1 MTRSLGEALS
11 LLADKGDIN
20 LPNSI
25 SRGIEKESLRVS
37 KDNTISSADHP
48 ASLGSALTNKYI
60 TTDFSE
66 ALLELITPTH
76 SSVENALNNLN
87 EICKFVVTE
96 TPETI
101 WPSSIPCKIENEN
114 SIRLADYGT
123 SNAGLLKTLY
133 RSGLSYR
140 YGSMMQTVSGI
151 HYNFSFSDK
160 FFESLRGNEDLQSFK
175 NKSYLSLIRNF
186 RRNAW
191 MILYLFGSSPVVP
204 KTFITDRKNFLQELN
219 QDDLF
224 LEYATCLRMS
234 ELGYMSK
241 AQDNLHIAYNDIN
254 EYLKDLKNAL
264 TKEHKRYGEVGTIKD
279 GKRIQINTSIIQI
292 ENEYYSSIRPK
303 RVTPTGERP
312 INVLRNEGI
321 DYVEIRAL
329 DNNSFL
335 PTGIDEDTS
344 YFLEAYLIGCF
355 FGEDKKSTENEIK
368 ELLMNWGNVV
378 KEGRNPN
385 LKLLKNKEKVSIKD
399 SGMAVIDSLRNI
411 FEQMPP
417 EMNEYVK
424 KVFKSLDQQEEK
436 FNNASLTPSGKI
448 VTDLR
453 NNNKTWEELN
463 LELAK
468 QHSDSLEEI
477 GMDLSYLSEE
487 AQISLEKFKEL
498 GKYSEEEF
506 DVYLDKFV
514 NDI

>member
-1 MTRSLGEALS
+1 
-11 LLADKGDIN
+11 
-20 LPNSI
+20 
-25 SRGIEKESLRVS
+25 
-37 KDNTISSADHP
+37 
-48 ASLGSALTNKYI
+48 
-60 TTDFSE
+60 
-66 ALLELITPTH
+66 
-76 SSVENALNNLN
+76 
-87 EICKFVVTE
+87 
-96 TPETI
+96 
-101 WPSSIPCKIENEN
+101 
-114 SIRLADYGT
+114 
-123 SNAGLLKTLY
+123 
-133 RSGLSYR
+133 
-140 YGSMMQTVSGI
+140 
-151 HYNFSFSDK
+151 
-160 FFESLRGNEDLQSFK
+160 
-175 NKSYLSLIRNF
+175 
-186 RRNAW
+186 

-219 QDDLF
+219 QEDLF

-424 KVFKSLDQQEEK
+424 KVFKSLDQQEKK

-498 GKYSEEEF
+498 RKYSEEEF

>member
-1 MTRSLGEALS
+1 
-11 LLADKGDIN
+11 
-20 LPNSI
+20 
-25 SRGIEKESLRVS
+25 
-37 KDNTISSADHP
+37 
-48 ASLGSALTNKYI
+48 
-60 TTDFSE
+60 
-66 ALLELITPTH
+66 
-76 SSVENALNNLN
+76 
-87 EICKFVVTE
+87 
-96 TPETI
+96 
-101 WPSSIPCKIENEN
+101 
-114 SIRLADYGT
+114 
-123 SNAGLLKTLY
+123 
-133 RSGLSYR
+133 
-140 YGSMMQTVSGI
+140 
-151 HYNFSFSDK
+151 
-160 FFESLRGNEDLQSFK
+160 
-175 NKSYLSLIRNF
+175 
-186 RRNAW
+186 

-355 FGEDKKSTENEIK
+355 FGEDKKSNENEIK
-368 ELLMNWGNVV
+368 ELLINWGNVV
-378 KEGRNPN
+378 REGRNPN

-448 VTDLR
+448 ITDLR

>member
-11 LLADKGDIN
+11 LLADKGNIN
-20 LPNSI
+20 LENSI

-48 ASLGSALTNKYI
+48 SSLGSALTNNYI

-76 SSVENALNNLN
+76 SSIENVLNNLD
-87 EICKFVVTE
+87 EICKFVVE
-96 TPETI
+96 KTPETI
-101 WPSSIPCKIENEN
+101 WPSSIPCKIETED

-123 SNAGLLKTLY
+123 SNSGLLKTLY

-151 HYNFSFSDK
+151 HYNFSFSDE
-160 FFESLRGNEDLQSFK
+160 FFESIRGEEDLQTFK

-204 KTFITDRKNFLQELN
+204 KTFITDRKNFLQALN
-219 QDDLF
+219 KEDLF

-241 AQDNLHIAYNDIN
+241 AQDNLYIAYNNID

-264 TKEHKRYGEVGTIKD
+264 TKEHKRYGEVGVIKD

-303 RVTPTGERP
+303 RVTPPGERP
-312 INVLRNEGI
+312 INILRNKGI

-335 PTGIDEDTS
+335 PSGIDEDTS

-355 FGEDKKSTENEIK
+355 FGEDKKSTQNEIK
-368 ELLMNWGNVV
+368 ELLVNWENVV

-385 LKLLKNKEKVSIKD
+385 LKLLKNKEKLTIKD
-399 SGMAVIDSLRNI
+399 SGMKVIDSLRNT
-411 FEQMPP
+411 FDEMPP
-417 EMNEYVK
+417 EMSEYVK
-424 KVFKSLDQQEEK
+424 KVMKSLDKQEEK
-436 FNNASLTPSGKI
+436 LNDASLTPSGQI
-448 VTDLR
+448 VDQLK
-453 NNNKTWEELN
+453 NSDKTWEELN

-468 QHSDSLEEI
+468 KHSNSLKDLKKDLNYLLEEAK
-477 GMDLSYLSEE
+477 S
-487 AQISLEKFKEL
+487 SLEKFKQL
-498 GKYSEEEF
+498 QNHQEEEF
-506 DVYLDKFV
+506 EVYLDKFV

>member
-11 LLADKGDIN
+11 LLADKGNIN
-20 LPNSI
+20 LENSI

-37 KDNTISSADHP
+37 KNNTISSADHP
-48 ASLGSALTNKYI
+48 PSLGSALTNKYI

-76 SSVENALNNLN
+76 SSVEDALKNLE
-87 EICKFVVTE
+87 EICKFVVEE
-96 TPETI
+96 TSETI
-101 WPSSIPCKIENEN
+101 WPSSIPCKIENED

-123 SNAGLLKTLY
+123 SNSGLLKTLY

-151 HYNFSFSDK
+151 HYNFSFSDG
-160 FFESLRGNEDLQSFK
+160 FFESLKGNEDLQSFK
-175 NKSYLSLIRNF
+175 NKTYLSLIRNF

-204 KTFITDRKNFLQELN
+204 KTFITNRENFLEDLN
-219 QDDLF
+219 EEDLF

-241 AQDNLHIAYNDIN
+241 AQDNLYIAYNNID

-264 TKEHKRYGEVGTIKD
+264 TKEHKRYGEVGVLKD

-303 RVTPTGERP
+303 RVTPPGERP
-312 INVLRNEGI
+312 LNILRAEGI

-335 PTGIDEDTS
+335 QSGIDEDTS

-355 FGEDKKSTENEIK
+355 FGEDKKSSQDEIK
-368 ELLMNWGNVV
+368 ELLVNWENVV
-378 KEGRNPN
+378 KEGRNPD
-385 LKLLKNKEKVSIKD
+385 LKILKNKEKITVKD
-399 SGMAVIDSLRNI
+399 SGMKVIDYLREV
-411 FEQMPP
+411 FEQMPS
-417 EMNEYVK
+417 EMSGYVE
-424 KVFKSLDQQEEK
+424 KVMKSLNKQEEK
-436 FNNASLTPSGKI
+436 LNDASLTPSGRI
-448 VTDLR
+448 VSELQ

-463 LELAK
+463 LELAGE
-468 QHSDSLEEI
+468 HSQSLKRIET
-477 GMDLSYLSEE
+477 DLNYLSKE
-487 AQISLEKFKEL
+487 AKSSLEKFNEL
-498 GKYSEEEF
+498 GNHQEEEF

>member
-11 LLADKGDIN
+11 LLADKGNIN
-20 LPNSI
+20 LENSI

-48 ASLGSALTNKYI
+48 SSLGSALTNNYI

-76 SSVENALNNLN
+76 SSIENVLNNLD
-87 EICKFVVTE
+87 EICKFVVE
-96 TPETI
+96 KTPETI
-101 WPSSIPCKIENEN
+101 WPSSIPCKIETED

-123 SNAGLLKTLY
+123 SNSGLLKTLY

-151 HYNFSFSDK
+151 HYNFSFSDE
-160 FFESLRGNEDLQSFK
+160 FFESIRGEEDLQTFK

-204 KTFITDRKNFLQELN
+204 KTFITDRKNFLQALN
-219 QDDLF
+219 KEDLF

-241 AQDNLHIAYNDIN
+241 AQDNLYIAYNNID

-264 TKEHKRYGEVGTIKD
+264 TKEHKRYGEVGVIKD

-303 RVTPTGERP
+303 RVTPPGERP
-312 INVLRNEGI
+312 INILRNKGI

-335 PTGIDEDTS
+335 PSGIDEDTS

-355 FGEDKKSTENEIK
+355 FGEDTKSTQNEIK
-368 ELLMNWGNVV
+368 ELLVNWENVV

-385 LKLLKNKEKVSIKD
+385 LKLLKNKEKLTIKD
-399 SGMAVIDSLRNI
+399 SGMKVIDSLRNT
-411 FEQMPP
+411 FDEMPP
-417 EMNEYVK
+417 EMSEYVK
-424 KVFKSLDQQEEK
+424 KVMKSLDKQEEK
-436 FNNASLTPSGKI
+436 LNDASLTPSGQI
-448 VTDLR
+448 VDQLK
-453 NNNKTWEELN
+453 NSDKTWEELN

-468 QHSDSLEEI
+468 KHSNSLKDLKKDLNYLLEEAK
-477 GMDLSYLSEE
+477 S
-487 AQISLEKFKEL
+487 SLEKFKQL
-498 GKYSEEEF
+498 QNHQEEEF
-506 DVYLDKFV
+506 EVYLDKFV

>member
-11 LLADKGDIN
+11 LLADKGNIN
-20 LPNSI
+20 LENSI

-37 KDNTISSADHP
+37 KDNTISSTDHP
-48 ASLGSALTNKYI
+48 SSLGSALTNNYI

-76 SSVENALNNLN
+76 SSIENVLNNLD
-87 EICKFVVTE
+87 EICKFVVE
-96 TPETI
+96 KTPETI
-101 WPSSIPCKIENEN
+101 WPSSIPCKIETED

-123 SNAGLLKTLY
+123 SNSGLLKTLY

-151 HYNFSFSDK
+151 HYNFSFSDE
-160 FFESLRGNEDLQSFK
+160 FFESIRGEEDLQTFK

-204 KTFITDRKNFLQELN
+204 KTFITDRKNFLQALN
-219 QDDLF
+219 KEDLF

-241 AQDNLHIAYNDIN
+241 AQDNLYIAYNNID

-264 TKEHKRYGEVGTIKD
+264 TKEHKRYGEVGVIKD

-303 RVTPTGERP
+303 RVTPPGERP
-312 INVLRNEGI
+312 INILRNKGI

-335 PTGIDEDTS
+335 PSGIDEDTS

-355 FGEDKKSTENEIK
+355 FGEDTKSTQNEIK
-368 ELLMNWGNVV
+368 ELLVNWENVV

-385 LKLLKNKEKVSIKD
+385 LKLLKNKEKLTIKD
-399 SGMAVIDSLRNI
+399 SGMKVIDSLRNT
-411 FEQMPP
+411 FDEMPP
-417 EMNEYVK
+417 EMSEYVK
-424 KVFKSLDQQEEK
+424 KVMKSLDKQEEK
-436 FNNASLTPSGKI
+436 LNDASLTPSGQI
-448 VTDLR
+448 VDQLK
-453 NNNKTWEELN
+453 NSDKTWEELN

-468 QHSDSLEEI
+468 KHSNSLKDLKKDLNYLLEEAK
-477 GMDLSYLSEE
+477 S
-487 AQISLEKFKEL
+487 SLEKFKQL
-498 GKYSEEEF
+498 QNHQEEEF
-506 DVYLDKFV
+506 EVYLDKFV

>member
-20 LPNSI
+20 LENSI

-37 KDNTISSADHP
+37 NDKTISKANHP
-48 ASLGSALTNKYI
+48 PSLGSALTNKYI

-76 SSVENALNNLN
+76 SSIENVLKNLD
-87 EICKFVVTE
+87 EICKFAVEE
-96 TPETI
+96 TPDII
-101 WPSSIPCKIENEN
+101 WPSSIPCKIDNED
-114 SIRLADYGT
+114 SIRLADYGP
-123 SNAGLLKTLY
+123 SNSGLLKTLY

-151 HYNFSFSDK
+151 HYNFSFNDK
-160 FFESLRGNEDLQSFK
+160 LFESLRGKEDLQSFK
-175 NKSYLSLIRNF
+175 NNSYLSLIRNF

-204 KTFITDRKNFLQELN
+204 KTFITDRKNFLEELN
-219 QDDLF
+219 KEDLF
-224 LEYATCLRMS
+224 LEFATCLRMS

-241 AQDNLHIAYNDIN
+241 AQDNLYIAYNDID

-264 TKEHKRYGEVGTIKD
+264 TKEHKRYGEVGIIKD

-312 INVLRNEGI
+312 INILRNEGI

-355 FGEDKKSTENEIK
+355 FGEDKKSTKNEIK
-368 ELLMNWGNVV
+368 ELLVNWEKVV

-385 LKLLKNKEKVSIKD
+385 LKLLKNKEETTIKD
-399 SGMAVIDSLRNI
+399 SGMQVIDYLRDI
-411 FEQMPP
+411 FVKMPP
-417 EMNEYVK
+417 EMNDYVK
-424 KVFKSLDQQEEK
+424 KIMKSLDIQEK
-436 FNNASLTPSGKI
+436 KLDDASLTPSGRI
-448 VTDLR
+448 VSELR
-453 NNNKTWEELN
+453 NKDKTWEELN
-463 LELAK
+463 LELAGE
-468 QHSDSLEEI
+468 HSKSLKRIETN
-477 GMDLSYLSEE
+477 LNYLSNE
-487 AQISLEKFKEL
+487 AKRSLEKFKEL
-498 GKYSEEEF
+498 GRNDEEDFE
-506 DVYLDKFV
+506 VYLDKFV

>member
-151 HYNFSFSDK
+151 HYNFSFSDT

-175 NKSYLSLIRNF
+175 NKSYLNLIRNF

-219 QDDLF
+219 QEDLF

-355 FGEDKKSTENEIK
+355 FGEDKKSNENEIK
-368 ELLMNWGNVV
+368 ELLINWGNVV
-378 KEGRNPN
+378 REGRNPN

-424 KVFKSLDQQEEK
+424 KVFKSLDQQEKK

>member
-20 LPNSI
+20 LENSI

-37 KDNTISSADHP
+37 KNNTISSADHP

-76 SSVENALNNLN
+76 SSVEDVLKNLD
-87 EICKFVVTE
+87 EICKFVVEE

-101 WPSSIPCKIENEN
+101 WPSSIPCKIEKED

-123 SNAGLLKTLY
+123 SNSGLLKTLY

-151 HYNFSFSDK
+151 HYNFSFSDA
-160 FFESLRGNEDLQSFK
+160 FFENLRGEEDLQTFK

-219 QDDLF
+219 EEDLF

-241 AQDNLHIAYNDIN
+241 AQDNLYIAYNNID

-264 TKEHKRYGEVGTIKD
+264 TKEHKRYGEVGVIKD

-303 RVTPTGERP
+303 RVTPAGERP
-312 INVLRNEGI
+312 INILKNEGI

-335 PTGIDEDTS
+335 QSGIDEDTS

-355 FGEDKKSTENEIK
+355 FGEDRKSTQDEIK
-368 ELLMNWGNVV
+368 ELLVNWENVV
-378 KEGRNPN
+378 KEGRNPD
-385 LKLLKNKEKVSIKD
+385 LKLLKNKEKITVKD
-399 SGMAVIDSLRNI
+399 SGMKVVDSLRDI
-411 FEQMPP
+411 FEQMPA
-417 EMNEYVK
+417 EMSDYVK
-424 KVFKSLDQQEEK
+424 KVLKSLDKQEEK
-436 FNNASLTPSGKI
+436 LNDASLTPSGLIIEELK
-448 VTDLR
+448 
-453 NNNKTWEELN
+453 NGNKTWEELN

-468 QHSDSLEEI
+468 KHANSLKSLET
-477 GMDLSYLSEE
+477 DLNYLSKE
-487 AQISLEKFKEL
+487 AKSSLEKFKKLE
-498 GKYSEEEF
+498 KHQEEEF
-506 DVYLDKFV
+506 EVYLDKFV

>member
-1 MTRSLGEALS
+1 MARSLGEALS
-11 LLADKGDIN
+11 LLADKGNIN
-20 LPNSI
+20 LDNSI

-48 ASLGSALTNKYI
+48 SSLGSALTNKFI

-76 SSVENALNNLN
+76 SSVENVLRNLD
-87 EICKFVVTE
+87 EICKFVVEE

-101 WPSSIPCKIENEN
+101 WPSSIPCKIDNED

-123 SNAGLLKTLY
+123 SNSGLLKTLY

-151 HYNFSFSDK
+151 HYNFSFSDAL
-160 FFESLRGNEDLQSFK
+160 FESLKGKEELQDFK

-191 MILYLFGSSPVVP
+191 IILYLFGSSPVVP
-204 KTFITDRKNFLQELN
+204 KTFITNRENFLSELN
-219 QDDLF
+219 SEDLF

-234 ELGYMSK
+234 ELGYMSE
-241 AQDNLHIAYNDIN
+241 AQDKLYIAYNNIE
-254 EYLKDLKNAL
+254 EYLKDLRHAL
-264 TKEHKRYGEVGTIKD
+264 TKEHKRYGEVGLINN

-303 RVTPTGERP
+303 RVTPPGERP
-312 INVLRNEGI
+312 INVLRDQGI
-321 DYVEIRAL
+321 DYLEIRAL

-335 PTGIDEDTS
+335 PAGIDEDTG

-355 FGEDKKSTENEIK
+355 FDEDIKASQSEIK
-368 ELLMNWGNVV
+368 ELLLNWENVV
-378 KEGRNPN
+378 KDGRNPD
-385 LKLLKNKEKVSIKD
+385 LKLHKDNERISIKD
-399 SGMAVIDSLRNI
+399 CGMKVIDALRSV
-411 FEQMPP
+411 FKQMPQ
-417 EMNEYVK
+417 EMNLFTE
-424 KVFKSLDQQEEK
+424 KVFNSLDVQEK
-436 FNNASLTPSGKI
+436 KLNDPSLTPSGKI
-448 VTDLR
+448 IEELQ

-468 QHSDSLEEI
+468 KHSTSLRKIET
-477 GMDLSYLSEE
+477 DLDYLSAE
-487 AQISLEKFKEL
+487 AENSLKKFKEL
-498 GKYSEEEF
+498 EEIQEENF
-506 DVYLDKFV
+506 DIYLDKFV

>member
-20 LPNSI
+20 LENSI

-37 KDNTISSADHP
+37 KDNTISRADHP
-48 ASLGSALTNKYI
+48 SSLGSALTNKYI

-76 SSVENALNNLN
+76 SSVEGVLKNLD
-87 EICKFVVTE
+87 EICKFVVEE

-101 WPSSIPCKIENEN
+101 WPSSIPCKIEHED

-123 SNAGLLKTLY
+123 SNSGLLKTLY

-151 HYNFSFSDK
+151 HYNFSFSDA
-160 FFESLRGNEDLQSFK
+160 FFDNLRGEEDLQTFK

-219 QDDLF
+219 KEDLF
-224 LEYATCLRMS
+224 LQYATCLRMS

-241 AQDNLHIAYNDIN
+241 AQDNLYIAYNNID

-264 TKEHKRYGEVGTIKD
+264 TKEHKRYGEVGVTKD

-303 RVTPTGERP
+303 RVTPPRERP
-312 INVLRNEGI
+312 INILRNQGI

-329 DNNSFL
+329 DNNSFW
-335 PTGIDEDTS
+335 PSGIDEDTS
-344 YFLEAYLIGCF
+344 YFLEAYLITCF
-355 FGEDKKSTENEIK
+355 FGEDAKSTRDEIK
-368 ELLMNWGNVV
+368 ELLVNWENVV
-378 KEGRNPN
+378 KEGRNPK
-385 LKLLKNKEKVSIKD
+385 LKLLKNKEKVTIKD
-399 SGMAVIDSLRNI
+399 SGTKVIDSIRKI
-411 FEQMPP
+411 FEQMPL
-417 EMNEYVK
+417 EMSDYVE
-424 KVFKSLDQQEEK
+424 KVMRSLNKQEGK
-436 FNNASLTPSGKI
+436 LNDAALTPSGRI
-448 VTDLR
+448 VSELQ

-463 LELAK
+463 LELAEK
-468 QHSDSLEEI
+468 HSQSLKSIET
-477 GMDLSYLSEE
+477 DLNYLSEE
-487 AQISLEKFKEL
+487 AKNSLKKFKEL
-498 GKYSEEEF
+498 GNLQEEEF
-506 DVYLDKFV
+506 EVYLDKFV

>member
-20 LPNSI
+20 LENSI

-48 ASLGSALTNKYI
+48 SSLGSALTNKFI

-76 SSVENALNNLN
+76 SSIENVLNNLD
-87 EICKFVVTE
+87 EICKFVVEKTS
-96 TPETI
+96 ETI
-101 WPSSIPCKIENEN
+101 WPSSIPCKIENED

-123 SNAGLLKTLY
+123 SNSGLLKTLY

-151 HYNFSFSDK
+151 HYNFSFSDA
-160 FFESLRGNEDLQSFK
+160 FFESLKGEEDLQSFK
-175 NKSYLSLIRNF
+175 NKAYLSQIRNF

-204 KTFITDRKNFLQELN
+204 KTFITDRENFLEDLN
-219 QDDLF
+219 GEDLF

-241 AQDNLHIAYNDIN
+241 AQDNLYIAYNNID

-264 TKEHKRYGEVGTIKD
+264 TKEHKRYGEVGVIKD

-303 RVTPTGERP
+303 RVTPPGERP
-312 INVLRNEGI
+312 INVLRDEGI

-335 PTGIDEDTS
+335 PCGIDEDTS

-355 FGEDKKSTENEIK
+355 FGEDKKSTQDEIK
-368 ELLMNWGNVV
+368 ELLVNWENVV
-378 KEGRNPN
+378 KKGRDPN
-385 LKLLKNKEKVSIKD
+385 LKLLRNNKKISLKKA
-399 SGMAVIDSLRNI
+399 GMEVIDSLRSI
-411 FEQMPP
+411 FEQMPD
-417 EMNEYVK
+417 EMSPYVN
-424 KVFKSLDQQEEK
+424 KVFKSLDKQEK
-436 FNNASLTPSGKI
+436 KIMDSSLTPSGKI
-448 VTDLR
+448 LYELK
-453 NNNKTWEELN
+453 NNKTWEELN
-463 LELAK
+463 LELFNNHSKVLRDKNLDLGYLNEEAK
-468 QHSDSLEEI
+468 NSLDKFKKLEEI
-477 GMDLSYLSEE
+477 DEMR
-487 AQISLEKFKEL
+487 
-498 GKYSEEEF
+498 F
-506 DVYLDKFV
+506 DEYLDKFIK
-514 NDI
+514 DI

>member
-11 LLADKGDIN
+11 LLADKGDLN
-20 LPNSI
+20 LENSI

-37 KDNTISSADHP
+37 KNNTISSADHP
-48 ASLGSALTNKYI
+48 ASLGSALTNKFI

-76 SSVENALNNLN
+76 SSVEDALKNLD
-87 EICKFVVTE
+87 EICKFVVEE
-96 TPETI
+96 TTETI
-101 WPSSIPCKIENEN
+101 WPSSIPCKIEKED

-123 SNAGLLKTLY
+123 SNSGLLKTLY

-151 HYNFSFSDK
+151 HYNFSFSDA
-160 FFESLRGNEDLQSFK
+160 FFENLRGEEDLQTFK

-219 QDDLF
+219 EEDLF

-241 AQDNLHIAYNDIN
+241 AQDNLYIAYNNIE
-254 EYLKDLKNAL
+254 EYLKDLRNAL
-264 TKEHKRYGEVGTIKD
+264 TREHKRYAEVGVIKD

-303 RVTPTGERP
+303 RVTPAGERP
-312 INVLRNEGI
+312 INILKNEGI

-335 PTGIDEDTS
+335 QSGIDEDTS

-355 FGEDKKSTENEIK
+355 FGEDRKSTQDEIK
-368 ELLMNWGNVV
+368 ELLVNWENVV
-378 KEGRNPN
+378 KEGRNPD
-385 LKLLKNKEKVSIKD
+385 LKLLKNKEKITVKD
-399 SGMAVIDSLRNI
+399 SGMRVIDSLREI

-417 EMNEYVK
+417 EMSDYVE
-424 KVFKSLDQQEEK
+424 KVLKSLDKQEEK
-436 FNNASLTPSGKI
+436 LNDASLTPSGLIIEELK
-448 VTDLR
+448 
-453 NNNKTWEELN
+453 NGNKTWEELN

-468 QHSDSLEEI
+468 KHANSLMSLEN
-477 GMDLSYLSEE
+477 DLNYLSEE
-487 AQISLEKFKEL
+487 AKRSLEKFKKL
-498 GKYSEEEF
+498 DKHQEEEF
-506 DVYLDKFV
+506 EVYLDKFV

>member
-11 LLADKGDIN
+11 LLADKGDVN
-20 LPNSI
+20 LESSI

-37 KDNTISSADHP
+37 KDKTISSANHP
-48 ASLGSALTNKYI
+48 SSLGSALTNKYI

-76 SSVENALNNLN
+76 SSVEDVLKNLD
-87 EICKFVVTE
+87 EICKFVVE
-96 TPETI
+96 KTPETI
-101 WPSSIPCKIENEN
+101 WPSSIPCKIENED

-123 SNAGLLKTLY
+123 SNSGLLKTLY

-151 HYNFSFSDK
+151 HYNFSFSDA
-160 FFESLRGNEDLQSFK
+160 FFENLRGKEDLQTFK
-175 NKSYLSLIRNF
+175 NKSYLNLIRNF

-219 QDDLF
+219 KEDLF

-241 AQDNLHIAYNDIN
+241 AQDNLYIAYNNIE

-264 TKEHKRYGEVGTIKD
+264 TKEHKRYSEVGVIKD

-303 RVTPTGERP
+303 RVTPPGERP
-312 INVLRNEGI
+312 INILRDKGI

-335 PTGIDEDTS
+335 PSGIDEDTS

-355 FGEDKKSTENEIK
+355 FGEDKKSTQDEIK
-368 ELLMNWGNVV
+368 ELLVNWENVV
-378 KEGRNPN
+378 KEGRNPE
-385 LKLLKNKEKVSIKD
+385 LKLLKNKEKITVKD
-399 SGMAVIDSLRNI
+399 SGMKVVDSLRDI
-411 FEQMPP
+411 FEQMPT
-417 EMNEYVK
+417 EMSDYVE
-424 KVFKSLDQQEEK
+424 KVMNSLDKQEGK
-436 FNNASLTPSGKI
+436 LNDASLTPSGLI
-448 VTDLR
+448 VDQLK
-453 NNNKTWEELN
+453 NSNKTWEELN
-463 LELAK
+463 FELANE
-468 QHSDSLEEI
+468 HFDSLKGLET
-477 GMDLSYLSEE
+477 DLNYLSEE
-487 AQISLEKFKEL
+487 AKSSLEKFKQLENHQ
-498 GKYSEEEF
+498 EEEF
-506 DVYLDKFV
+506 EVYLDKFV

>member
-20 LPNSI
+20 LENSI

-37 KDNTISSADHP
+37 KNNTISNADHP
-48 ASLGSALTNKYI
+48 SSLGSALTNKFI

-76 SSVENALNNLN
+76 SSIENVLNNLD
-87 EICKFVVTE
+87 EICKFVVEKTS
-96 TPETI
+96 ETI
-101 WPSSIPCKIENEN
+101 WPSSIPCKIESED

-123 SNAGLLKTLY
+123 SNSGLLKTLY

-151 HYNFSFSDK
+151 HYNFSFSDA
-160 FFESLRGNEDLQSFK
+160 FFESLKGEEDLQSFK
-175 NKSYLSLIRNF
+175 NEAYLNQIRNF

-204 KTFITDRKNFLQELN
+204 KTFITDRENFLEDLN
-219 QDDLF
+219 GEDLF

-241 AQDNLHIAYNDIN
+241 AQDNLYIAYNNID

-264 TKEHKRYGEVGTIKD
+264 TKEHKRYGEVGVLKD

-303 RVTPTGERP
+303 RVTPPGERP
-312 INVLRNEGI
+312 INILRNEGI

-335 PTGIDEDTS
+335 PSGIDEDTS

-355 FGEDKKSTENEIK
+355 FGEDKKSTQEEIK
-368 ELLMNWGNVV
+368 ELLMNWENVV

-385 LKLLKNKEKVSIKD
+385 LKLLKDKEKMTIKD
-399 SGMAVIDSLRNI
+399 SGMQVIDSLRNI
-411 FEQMPP
+411 FHQMPP
-417 EMNEYVK
+417 EMSEYVK
-424 KVFKSLDQQEEK
+424 KVMKSLDKQEEK
-436 FNNASLTPSGKI
+436 LNDASLTPSGLI
-448 VTDLR
+448 VDELK
-453 NNNKTWEELN
+453 NSNKTWEELN

-468 QHSDSLEEI
+468 KHSNSLKGLEK
-477 GMDLSYLSEE
+477 DLNYLSDE
-487 AQISLEKFKEL
+487 AKSSLEKFKQL
-498 GKYSEEEF
+498 GNHQEEEF
-506 DVYLDKFV
+506 EVYLDKFV

>member
-424 KVFKSLDQQEEK
+424 KVFKSLDRQEEK

>member
-37 KDNTISSADHP
+37 KDNTISSEDHP

-66 ALLELITPTH
+66 ALLEFITPTH
-76 SSVENALNNLN
+76 SSVENALNNLD
-87 EICKFVVTE
+87 EICKFVVTK
-96 TPETI
+96 TPEII
-101 WPSSIPCKIENEN
+101 WPSSIPCKIKNEN

-160 FFESLRGNEDLQSFK
+160 FFESLRGDEDLQSFK
-175 NKSYLSLIRNF
+175 NKSYLNLIRNF

-219 QDDLF
+219 QEDLF

-264 TKEHKRYGEVGTIKD
+264 TKEHKRYGEIGIIKD
-279 GKRIQINTSIIQI
+279 GKRIQINSSIIQI

-303 RVTPTGERP
+303 RITPTGERP
-312 INVLRNEGI
+312 INILRNEGI

-417 EMNEYVK
+417 EMNEYTK
-424 KVFKSLDQQEEK
+424 KVFKSLDRQEEK

-468 QHSDSLEEI
+468 QHSDSLEKI
-477 GMDLSYLSEE
+477 RMDLSYLSEE
-487 AQISLEKFKEL
+487 AQISLGKFKEL
-498 GKYSEEEF
+498 EAYNEEEF

>member
-11 LLADKGDIN
+11 LLADKGNIN
-20 LPNSI
+20 LENSI

-37 KDNTISSADHP
+37 KDNTISSTDHP
-48 ASLGSALTNKYI
+48 SSLGSALTNNFI

-76 SSVENALNNLN
+76 SSIENVLNNLD
-87 EICKFVVTE
+87 EICKFVVE
-96 TPETI
+96 KTPETI
-101 WPSSIPCKIENEN
+101 WPSSIPCKIETED

-123 SNAGLLKTLY
+123 SNSGLLKTLY

-151 HYNFSFSDK
+151 HYNFSFSDE
-160 FFESLRGNEDLQSFK
+160 FFESIRGEEDLQTFK

-204 KTFITDRKNFLQELN
+204 KTFITDRKNFLQALN
-219 QDDLF
+219 KEDLF

-241 AQDNLHIAYNDIN
+241 AQDNLYIAYNNID

-264 TKEHKRYGEVGTIKD
+264 TKEHKRYGEVGVIKD

-303 RVTPTGERP
+303 RVTPPGERP
-312 INVLRNEGI
+312 INILRNKGI

-335 PTGIDEDTS
+335 PSGIDEDTS

-355 FGEDKKSTENEIK
+355 FGEDTKSTQNEIK
-368 ELLMNWGNVV
+368 ELLVNWENVV

-385 LKLLKNKEKVSIKD
+385 LKLLKNKEKLTIKD
-399 SGMAVIDSLRNI
+399 SGMKVIDSLRNT
-411 FEQMPP
+411 FDEMPP
-417 EMNEYVK
+417 EMSEYVK
-424 KVFKSLDQQEEK
+424 KVMKSLDKQEEK
-436 FNNASLTPSGKI
+436 LNDASLTPSGQI
-448 VTDLR
+448 VDQLK
-453 NNNKTWEELN
+453 NSDKTWEELN

-468 QHSDSLEEI
+468 KHSNSLKGLKKDLNYLLEEAK
-477 GMDLSYLSEE
+477 S
-487 AQISLEKFKEL
+487 SLEKFKQL
-498 GKYSEEEF
+498 QNHQEEEF
-506 DVYLDKFV
+506 EVYLDKFV

>member
-11 LLADKGDIN
+11 LLADKGDLN
-20 LPNSI
+20 LENSI

-37 KDNTISSADHP
+37 KNNTISSADHP
-48 ASLGSALTNKYI
+48 ASLGSALTNKFI

-76 SSVENALNNLN
+76 SSVEDVLKNLD
-87 EICKFVVTE
+87 EICKFVVEE
-96 TPETI
+96 TTETI
-101 WPSSIPCKIENEN
+101 WPSSIPCKIEKED

-123 SNAGLLKTLY
+123 SNSGLLKTLY

-151 HYNFSFSDK
+151 HYNFSFSDA
-160 FFESLRGNEDLQSFK
+160 FFENLRGEEDLQTFK

-219 QDDLF
+219 EEDLF

-241 AQDNLHIAYNDIN
+241 AQDNLYIAYNNIE
-254 EYLKDLKNAL
+254 EYLKDLRNAL
-264 TKEHKRYGEVGTIKD
+264 TKEHKRYAEVGVIKD

-303 RVTPTGERP
+303 RVTPAGERP
-312 INVLRNEGI
+312 INILKNEGI

-335 PTGIDEDTS
+335 QSGIDEDTS

-355 FGEDKKSTENEIK
+355 FGEDRKSTQDEIK
-368 ELLMNWGNVV
+368 ELLVNWENVV
-378 KEGRNPN
+378 KEGRNPD
-385 LKLLKNKEKVSIKD
+385 LKLLKNKEKITVKD
-399 SGMAVIDSLRNI
+399 SGMRVIDSLRDI

-417 EMNEYVK
+417 EMSDYVE
-424 KVFKSLDQQEEK
+424 KVLKSLDKQEEK
-436 FNNASLTPSGKI
+436 LNDASLTPSGLI
-448 VTDLR
+448 VEELK
-453 NNNKTWEELN
+453 NGNKTWEELN

-468 QHSDSLEEI
+468 KHANSLMSLEN
-477 GMDLSYLSEE
+477 DLNYLSEE
-487 AQISLEKFKEL
+487 AKSSLEKFKKL
-498 GKYSEEEF
+498 DKHQEEEF
-506 DVYLDKFV
+506 EVYLDKFV

>member
-1 MTRSLGEALS
+1 
-11 LLADKGDIN
+11 
-20 LPNSI
+20 
-25 SRGIEKESLRVS
+25 
-37 KDNTISSADHP
+37 
-48 ASLGSALTNKYI
+48 
-60 TTDFSE
+60 
-66 ALLELITPTH
+66 
-76 SSVENALNNLN
+76 
-87 EICKFVVTE
+87 
-96 TPETI
+96 
-101 WPSSIPCKIENEN
+101 
-114 SIRLADYGT
+114 
-123 SNAGLLKTLY
+123 
-133 RSGLSYR
+133 
-140 YGSMMQTVSGI
+140 MMQTVSGI

-424 KVFKSLDQQEEK
+424 KVFKSLDQQEKK

>member
-87 EICKFVVTE
+87 EICKFVVTK

-424 KVFKSLDQQEEK
+424 KVFKSLDQQEKK

>member
-20 LPNSI
+20 LESSI

-37 KDNTISSADHP
+37 EDNTISSTDHP
-48 ASLGSALTNKYI
+48 ASFGSALTNKYI

-76 SSVENALNNLN
+76 SSVEDVLKNLD
-87 EICKFVVTE
+87 EICKFVVEE

-101 WPSSIPCKIENEN
+101 WPSSIPCKIEKED

-123 SNAGLLKTLY
+123 SNSGLLKTLY

-151 HYNFSFSDK
+151 HYNFSFSDA
-160 FFESLRGNEDLQSFK
+160 FFDNLRGEEDLQTFK

-219 QDDLF
+219 EEDLF

-241 AQDNLHIAYNDIN
+241 AQDNLYIAYNNID

-264 TKEHKRYGEVGTIKD
+264 TKEHKRYGEVGVIKD

-303 RVTPTGERP
+303 RVTPPGERP
-312 INVLRNEGI
+312 INVLRDEGI

-335 PTGIDEDTS
+335 PCGIDEDTS

-355 FGEDKKSTENEIK
+355 FGEDRKSTQDEIK
-368 ELLMNWGNVV
+368 ELLVNWENVV
-378 KEGRNPN
+378 KEGRNPD
-385 LKLLKNKEKVSIKD
+385 LKLLKNKEKITVKD
-399 SGMAVIDSLRNI
+399 SGMKVVDSLRDI

-417 EMNEYVK
+417 EMSDYVE
-424 KVFKSLDQQEEK
+424 KVLKSLDKQEEK
-436 FNNASLTPSGKI
+436 LNDASLTPSGLI
-448 VTDLR
+448 VEELK
-453 NNNKTWEELN
+453 NGNKTWEELN

-468 QHSDSLEEI
+468 KHANSLMSLEN
-477 GMDLSYLSEE
+477 DLNYLSEE
-487 AQISLEKFKEL
+487 AKSSLEKFKKL
-498 GKYSEEEF
+498 DKHQEEEF
-506 DVYLDKFV
+506 EVYLDKFV

>member
-20 LPNSI
+20 LQNSI

-76 SSVENALNNLN
+76 SSVENALKNLN

-101 WPSSIPCKIENEN
+101 WPSSIPCKIEDEN

-160 FFESLRGNEDLQSFK
+160 FFDSLREDEDLQNFK

-264 TKEHKRYGEVGTIKD
+264 TKEHNRYGEVGIVKD

-312 INVLRNEGI
+312 INILRNEGI

-355 FGEDKKSTENEIK
+355 FGEDKKSSENEIK
-368 ELLMNWGNVV
+368 ELLINWENVV

-385 LKLLKNKEKVSIKD
+385 LKLLKNKEKMSIKD
-399 SGMAVIDSLRNI
+399 AGMAVIDSLRDI
-411 FEQMPP
+411 FEQMPT
-417 EMNEYVK
+417 EMNEYVE
-424 KVFKSLDQQEEK
+424 KVFKSLDRQEEK
-436 FNNASLTPSGKI
+436 FNNTSLTPSGKI
-448 VTDLR
+448 ITDLR

-463 LELAK
+463 LELSK
-468 QHSDSLEEI
+468 QHSDSLEKI

-498 GKYSEEEF
+498 EMYNEEEF

>member
-424 KVFKSLDQQEEK
+424 KVFKSLDKQEEK

>member
-37 KDNTISSADHP
+37 KDNTISSEDHP

-66 ALLELITPTH
+66 ALLEFITPTH
-76 SSVENALNNLN
+76 SSVENALNNLD
-87 EICKFVVTE
+87 EICKFVVTK

-101 WPSSIPCKIENEN
+101 WPSSIPCKIKNEN

-160 FFESLRGNEDLQSFK
+160 FFESLRGDEDLQSFK
-175 NKSYLSLIRNF
+175 NKSYLNLIRNF

-219 QDDLF
+219 QEDLF

-264 TKEHKRYGEVGTIKD
+264 TKEHKRYGEIGIIKD
-279 GKRIQINTSIIQI
+279 GKRIQINSSIIQI

-303 RVTPTGERP
+303 RITPTGERP
-312 INVLRNEGI
+312 INILRNEGI

-424 KVFKSLDQQEEK
+424 KVFKSLDQQEKK

>member
-20 LPNSI
+20 LENSI

-48 ASLGSALTNKYI
+48 SALGSALTNRFI

-76 SSVENALNNLN
+76 SSIENALNNLD
-87 EICKFVVTE
+87 EICKFVVEKTS
-96 TPETI
+96 ETI
-101 WPSSIPCKIENEN
+101 WPSSIPCKIENED

-123 SNAGLLKTLY
+123 SNSGLLKTLY

-151 HYNFSFSDK
+151 HYNFSFSDA
-160 FFESLRGNEDLQSFK
+160 FFESLKGEEDLQSFK
-175 NKSYLSLIRNF
+175 NKAYLSQIRNF

-204 KTFITDRKNFLQELN
+204 KTFITDRENFLEDLN
-219 QDDLF
+219 GEDLF

-241 AQDNLHIAYNDIN
+241 AQDNLFIAYNNID

-264 TKEHKRYGEVGTIKD
+264 TKEHKRYGEVGVLKD

-303 RVTPTGERP
+303 RVTPPGERP
-312 INVLRNEGI
+312 INILRNEGI

-335 PTGIDEDTS
+335 PSGIDEDTS

-355 FGEDKKSTENEIK
+355 FGEDKKSTQEEIK
-368 ELLMNWGNVV
+368 ELLMNWENVV

-385 LKLLKNKEKVSIKD
+385 LRLLKDKEKVTIKD
-399 SGMAVIDSLRNI
+399 SGMQVIDSLRNI
-411 FEQMPP
+411 FHQMPP

-424 KVFKSLDQQEEK
+424 KVMKSLDRQEEK
-436 FNNASLTPSGKI
+436 LNDASLTPSGLI
-448 VTDLR
+448 VDELK
-453 NNNKTWEELN
+453 NSNKTWEELN

-468 QHSDSLEEI
+468 EHSKSLKGLEK
-477 GMDLSYLSEE
+477 DLNYLSEE
-487 AQISLEKFKEL
+487 AKSSLEKFKQL
-498 GKYSEEEF
+498 GNHQEEEF
-506 DVYLDKFV
+506 EVYLDKFV

>member
-37 KDNTISSADHP
+37 KDNTISSEDHP

-66 ALLELITPTH
+66 ALLEFITPTH
-76 SSVENALNNLN
+76 SSVENALNNLD
-87 EICKFVVTE
+87 EICKFVVTK

-101 WPSSIPCKIENEN
+101 WPSSIPCKIKNEN

-160 FFESLRGNEDLQSFK
+160 FFESLRGDEDLQSFK
-175 NKSYLSLIRNF
+175 NKSYLNLIRNF

-219 QDDLF
+219 QEDLF

-264 TKEHKRYGEVGTIKD
+264 TKEHKRYGEIGIIKD
-279 GKRIQINTSIIQI
+279 GKRIQINSSIIQI

-303 RVTPTGERP
+303 RITPTGERP
-312 INVLRNEGI
+312 INILRNEGI

-417 EMNEYVK
+417 EMNEYTK
-424 KVFKSLDQQEEK
+424 KVFKSLDRQEEK
-436 FNNASLTPSGKI
+436 FNNASLTPSGKF

>member
-20 LPNSI
+20 LENSI

-37 KDNTISSADHP
+37 KDKTISSADHP
-48 ASLGSALTNKYI
+48 YSLGSALTNKYI

-76 SSVENALNNLN
+76 SSVEGVLKNLD
-87 EICKFVVTE
+87 EICKFVVEE

-101 WPSSIPCKIENEN
+101 WPSSIPCKIEKED

-123 SNAGLLKTLY
+123 SNSGLLKTLY

-151 HYNFSFSDK
+151 HYNFSFSDA
-160 FFESLRGNEDLQSFK
+160 FFESLRGKEDLQTFK

-219 QDDLF
+219 KEDLF

-241 AQDNLHIAYNDIN
+241 AQDNLYIAYNNID

-264 TKEHKRYGEVGTIKD
+264 TKEHKRYGEVGVIKD

-303 RVTPTGERP
+303 RVTPPGERP
-312 INVLRNEGI
+312 INILRNEGI

-355 FGEDKKSTENEIK
+355 FGEEKESNQDEIK
-368 ELLMNWGNVV
+368 ELLVNWENVV
-378 KEGRNPN
+378 KEGRNPD
-385 LKLLKNKEKVSIKD
+385 LKLIRNGKRIRLKEV
-399 SGMAVIDSLRNI
+399 GLEVIDSLRNI
-411 FEQMPP
+411 FAQMP
-417 EMNEYVK
+417 ENMSTYVN
-424 KVFKSLDQQEEK
+424 KVFKSLDQQEKK
-436 FNNASLTPSGKI
+436 FMDSSLTPSGKI
-448 VTDLR
+448 INQLE
-453 NNNKTWEELN
+453 NNKTWGDLNFELSKN
-463 LELAK
+463 HAK
-468 QHSDSLEEI
+468 LLRDKDL
-477 GMDLSYLSEE
+477 DLSYLYQE
-487 AQISLEKFKEL
+487 AKNSIDKFEDLEKIDEIDFNK
-498 GKYSEEEF
+498 
-506 DVYLDKFV
+506 YLDKFV

>member
-20 LPNSI
+20 LENSI

-37 KDNTISSADHP
+37 KDNTISSSDHP
-48 ASLGSALTNKYI
+48 SSLGSALTNKYI

-76 SSVENALNNLN
+76 SSVEDVLKNLD
-87 EICKFVVTE
+87 EICKFVVEE

-101 WPSSIPCKIENEN
+101 WPSSIPCKIEKED

-123 SNAGLLKTLY
+123 SNSGLLKTLY

-151 HYNFSFSDK
+151 HYNFSFNDA
-160 FFESLRGNEDLQSFK
+160 FFESLRGEEDLQTFK

-204 KTFITDRKNFLQELN
+204 KTFITDRKNFLEELN
-219 QDDLF
+219 KEDLF

-241 AQDNLHIAYNDIN
+241 AQDNLYIAYNNID

-264 TKEHKRYGEVGTIKD
+264 TKEHKRYGEVGVIKD

-303 RVTPTGERP
+303 RVTPPGERP
-312 INVLRNEGI
+312 INVLRDEGI

-335 PTGIDEDTS
+335 PSGIDEDTS

-355 FGEDKKSTENEIK
+355 FGEDKKSTQDEIK
-368 ELLMNWGNVV
+368 ELLVNWENVV
-378 KEGRNPN
+378 KEGRNPE
-385 LKLLKNKEKVSIKD
+385 LKLLKNKEKITIKD
-399 SGMAVIDSLRNI
+399 SGMKVVDSLRNI

-417 EMNEYVK
+417 EMNDYVER
-424 KVFKSLDQQEEK
+424 VMKSLDQQEK
-436 FNNASLTPSGKI
+436 KLNDASLTPSGLI
-448 VTDLR
+448 VDQLK

-468 QHSDSLEEI
+468 RHANSLMSLET
-477 GMDLSYLSEE
+477 DLNYLSEE
-487 AQISLEKFKEL
+487 AKSSLEKFKQLEN
-498 GKYSEEEF
+498 YQEEEF
-506 DVYLDKFV
+506 EVYLDKFV

>member
-37 KDNTISSADHP
+37 KDNTISSEDHP

-66 ALLELITPTH
+66 ALLEFITPTH
-76 SSVENALNNLN
+76 SSVENALNNLD
-87 EICKFVVTE
+87 EICKFVVTK

-101 WPSSIPCKIENEN
+101 WPSSIPCKIKNEN

-160 FFESLRGNEDLQSFK
+160 FFESLRGDEDLQSFK
-175 NKSYLSLIRNF
+175 NKSYLNLIRNF

-219 QDDLF
+219 QEDLF

-254 EYLKDLKNAL
+254 EYLKDLKNDL
-264 TKEHKRYGEVGTIKD
+264 NKEHKRYGEIGIIKD
-279 GKRIQINTSIIQI
+279 GKRIQINSSIIQI

-303 RVTPTGERP
+303 RITPTGERP
-312 INVLRNEGI
+312 INILRNEGI

-417 EMNEYVK
+417 EMNEYTK
-424 KVFKSLDQQEEK
+424 KVFKSLDRQEEK

-468 QHSDSLEEI
+468 QHSDSLEKI
-477 GMDLSYLSEE
+477 RMDLSYLSEE
-487 AQISLEKFKEL
+487 AQISLGKFKEL
-498 GKYSEEEF
+498 EAYNEEEF